1 MIERRY
7 FYGIDD
13 DFFECGWRGYVVVAA
28 TAAILPCQA
37 L

>member
-7 FYGIDD
+7 FYGIDN
-13 DFFECGWRGYVVVAA
+13 DFFECGRVIVAA
-28 TAAILPCQA
+28 ATTAILPCQA